1 MRLLLV
7 LGLLLGVA
15 NCSRPSQ
22 TARPAGAADSI
33 FAQLCATPPETT
45 ATGTVG
51 CVLKDQSPPP
61 PAVLRVP

>member
-1 MRLLLV
+1 MRLLLI
-7 LGLLLGVA
+7 LGLLLTVA
-15 NCSRPSQ
+15 SCNRSH
-22 TARPAGAADSI
+22 ALHPAGASDST
-33 FAQLCATPPETT
+33 FAQLCASPPETT